1 MEEQEEGRL
10 LRKIRKKLRQI
21 ENLECL
27 ERELNE
33 EEAAKVER
41 KHSLRA
47 ELASILCDMKRR
59 SNEEPAAAAAAVTPS
74 TSRSGASSPKKK
86 RQEDDAAATAAAAP
100 ASPSSSSSATNLAQ
114 EEQLE
119 ISVPSALPPDST
131 EPSVTSTTTTTSG
144 APLSSSSQEFV
155 QVRVSTPAGRSAGSR
170 GSSSSRSR
178 QLVEELVNREVIVHD
193 LGGHE
198 DLAVSAAVDSYRD
211 VAITGAR
218 DTRVLVWKL
227 STREQFASLRGHT
240 GSVTGL
246 LILPSEANA
255 RLGCSIEDAIGI
267 SSSTDCCLK
276 VWNLSKGE
284 MVKSIYTYNGIKCIA
299 HSEELDMIVSGTE
312 SGKLEFF
319 DVAEADA
326 AVHSIKDAHED
337 AITAIDFRGRRVAS
351 GSRDGIVKIW
361 EYDGKKLARCLF
373 ASEDV
378 SAAADE
384 HTTHLRCIAA
394 LRLLPGSGSGE
405 DLVAYGDSGCN
416 VKILQWKCGLLHK
429 LPNHTGEHGFTDC
442 LELSGDLL
450 AATSYDVDTG
460 QGHVNVFKVVP
471 GQVVPSY
478 LCSWSDEETSR
489 IHGLGVSCGGGG
501 KQLCYVTCG
510 KEVKLWR
517 TIRGRRDL
525 PREEDAVVVRSSML
539 PLFSDEAV
547 DSGSSDDDE
556 ELTDAESENDAAG
569 GRRSRSRD
577 RRLDEGGNNSKWW
590 CTIM

>member
-41 KHSLRA
+41 KNSLRT
-47 ELASILCDMKRR
+47 ELASILGAMKRR
-59 SNEEPAAAAAAVTPS
+59 SNEETVAAVAHS
-74 TSRSGASSPKKK
+74 GSGASSPKKK
-86 RQEDDAAATAAAAP
+86 RQEEDAI
-100 ASPSSSSSATNLAQ
+100 ASSPSSSSATNLAQ

-119 ISVPSALPPDST
+119 ISIPTAQPPDST
-131 EPSVTSTTTTTSG
+131 DRSVTSTTTAGG
-144 APLSSSSQEFV
+144 APSSPSQEFV
-155 QVRVSTPAGRSAGSR
+155 QVRVSTPAGRSTAGSR
-170 GSSSSRSR
+170 GSSTSRCR
-178 QLVEELVNREVIVHD
+178 HLVEDLVNREVIVYD

-198 DLAVSAAVDSYRD
+198 DLAVAAAVDSCRD
-211 VAITGAR
+211 IAITGAR
-218 DTRVLVWKL
+218 DTRVLVWKP
-227 STREQFASLRGHT
+227 STKEQLVSLRGHT

-246 LILPSEANA
+246 LILPPAANA
-255 RLGCSIEDAIGI
+255 RLGCSIEDVIGV

-284 MVKSIYTYNGIKCIA
+284 LVKSIYTYNGIKCLA
-299 HSEELDMIVSGTE
+299 YSEEMDMILTGTE

-319 DVAEADA
+319 DFAEADA
-326 AVHSIKDAHED
+326 AVHSIKDAHEE
-337 AITAIDFRGRRVAS
+337 AITAVDFSARRVAS

-384 HTTHLRCIAA
+384 HATHLRCIAA
-394 LRLLPGSGSGE
+394 LRLLPYE

-460 QGHVNVFKVVP
+460 QGHVNVFRVTP
-471 GQVVPSY
+471 GQIVPTY

-489 IHGLGVSCGGGG
+489 IHGLGVSGGGGG

-556 ELTDAESENDAAG
+556 ELTDTESENDAAG

-577 RRLDEGGNNSKWW
+577 RRHDEGGNNSKWW
-590 CTIM
+590 CTVM

>member
-1 MEEQEEGRL
+1 MEEQEEEEEARL

-33 EEAAKVER
+33 EETAKVAR
-41 KHSLRA
+41 KRSLRA
-47 ELASILCDMKRR
+47 QLASILGDMKRR
-59 SNEEPAAAAAAVTPS
+59 SNEETATAVAPS
-74 TSRSGASSPKKK
+74 GSGASSPKKK
-86 RQEDDAAATAAAAP
+86 RQEE
-100 ASPSSSSSATNLAQ
+100 SPSSSATNLAQ

-119 ISVPSALPPDST
+119 ISVPSAQQPPVSA
-131 EPSVTSTTTTTSG
+131 ELSVTSTTTSA
-144 APLSSSSQEFV
+144 APAPSPQEFV
-155 QVRVSTPAGRSAGSR
+155 QVRVSTPAGRS
-170 GSSSSRSR
+170 SSRSR
-178 QLVEELVNREVIVHD
+178 QNVEDLVNREVIVHD
-193 LGGHE
+193 FGGHE
-198 DLAVSAAVDSYRD
+198 DLAVAAAVDSSRD
-211 VAITGAR
+211 IAITGAR

-227 STREQFASLRGHT
+227 STREQVASLRGHT

-246 LILPSEANA
+246 LILPSAANP
-255 RLGCSIEDAIGI
+255 RLGCSMEDTIGV

-284 MVKSIYTYNGIKCIA
+284 LVKSIYTYNGIKCLA
-299 HSEELDMIVSGTE
+299 YSEELDMIISGTE

-319 DVAEADA
+319 DVAEASA
-326 AVHSIKDAHED
+326 AVHSIKDAHEE
-337 AITAIDFRGRRVAS
+337 AITAVDFSGRRVAS
-351 GSRDGIVKIW
+351 GSRDGIIKIW
-361 EYDGKKLARCLF
+361 EYDGQKLARCFF

-384 HTTHLRCIAA
+384 HATHLRCIAA
-394 LRLLPGSGSGE
+394 LRLLPE

-471 GQVVPSY
+471 GQIVPSY

-510 KEVKLWR
+510 KEIKLWR

-525 PREEDAVVVRSSML
+525 PRGEDAVVVRSSML

-556 ELTDAESENDAAG
+556 ELTDTESENDAAG
-569 GRRSRSRD
+569 RRRNRSRD
-577 RRLDEGGNNSKWW
+577 RRVDEGGNSKWW

>member
-1 MEEQEEGRL
+1 MEEQEEARL

-21 ENLECL
+21 ENLEFL

-41 KHSLRA
+41 KLSLRA
-47 ELASILCDMKRR
+47 ELASIVGDMKRR
-59 SNEEPAAAAAAVTPS
+59 SKEETAAAAVAPS
-74 TSRSGASSPKKK
+74 GSGAGATSPKKK
-86 RQEDDAAATAAAAP
+86 KQEDDAAA
-100 ASPSSSSSATNLAQ
+100 ASSSSSSSSSATNLAQ

-119 ISVPSALPPDST
+119 ISVPSAQPPDSA
-131 EPSVTSTTTTTSG
+131 ELSVTSTTTSG
-144 APLSSSSQEFV
+144 APLSPPQEFV
-155 QVRVSTPAGRSAGSR
+155 QVRVSTPAGRGTGSR
-170 GSSSSRSR
+170 GRSSSRNR
-178 QLVEELVNREVIVHD
+178 HLVEDLVHREVIVHD

-198 DLAVSAAVDSYRD
+198 DLAVAAAVDSDRD
-211 VAITGAR
+211 IAITGAR

-227 STREQFASLRGHT
+227 STRQQFASLRGHT

-246 LILPSEANA
+246 LILPSAANA
-255 RLGCSIEDAIGI
+255 RLGCSTEDTIGV
-267 SSSTDCCLK
+267 SASTDCCLK
-276 VWNLSKGE
+276 VWNLSQGE
-284 MVKSIYTYNGIKCIA
+284 LVKSIYTYNGIKCLA
-299 HSEELDMIVSGTE
+299 YSEELDLIVTGTE
-312 SGKLEFF
+312 SGKLELF
-319 DVAEADA
+319 DVAKTDT
-326 AVHSIKDAHED
+326 AVHFIKDAHDEV
-337 AITAIDFRGRRVAS
+337 ITAVDFRGRRVAS

-361 EYDGKKLARCLF
+361 DYDGKKRARCLF

-405 DLVAYGDSGCN
+405 EDDLVAYGDSGCN

-429 LPNHTGEHGFTDC
+429 LPNHTGEHGFTDG

-460 QGHVNVFKVVP
+460 QGHVNVFRVVP

-478 LCSWSDEETSR
+478 LCSWSDEETGR
-489 IHGLGVSCGGGG
+489 IHGLGVSRSGGG

-556 ELTDAESENDAAG
+556 ELTDTESVTDTAG
-569 GRRSRSRD
+569 RRRRRSRDS
-577 RRLDEGGNNSKWW
+577 RLDEGGNNRKWW